1 MYPRGPVVQHKFL
14 VLSSAPDAP
23 ARARRELATTLT
35 AWQIQPELLD
45 DAVLIVSELVSNAV
59 LHAQGAESVAALLFD
74 DCLRLEVG
82 DRDGFP
88 PQPHH
93 YADTA
98 PTGRGLG
105 LVATLSRGWGWEPQE
120 AGKTVWAE
128 LALMPEPSGSGSAGS
143 GPAGSSG
150 SWSSGSVAHLA
161 AGGAG
166 SDSDADHGAN
176 EVLILFPGVPVADYL
191 ALQEQNDAVH
201 RDIDLLLLGIDDD
214 PPVMAEGLLEAARQM
229 RSTFVGARVDHRA
242 AVEAA
247 AARGETSID
256 LQGWMD
262 GAVAASAVEYLNV
275 IEELERFAAQGLLLV
290 SAPPASVAA
299 LRRWFVEQAL
309 AQMVKGLGE

>member
-23 ARARRELATTLT
+23 ARARRELATTLA
-35 AWQIQPELLD
+35 AWQIRSELLD

-59 LHAQGAESVAALLFD
+59 LHAQGAESVAALLFE

-82 DRDGFP
+82 DRDDFP

-105 LVATLSRGWGWEPQE
+105 LVATLSRGWGWEPRE

-128 LALMPEPSGSGSAGS
+128 LALMPEPSGSGAGS
-143 GPAGSSG
+143 GLSG
-150 SWSSGSVAHLA
+150 SHLA

-166 SDSDADHGAN
+166 SDLDADHGAN
-176 EVLILFPGVPVADYL
+176 EVLILFPRVPVADYL

-229 RSTFVGARVDHRA
+229 RSTFVGARVEHRA

-275 IEELERFAAQGLLLV
+275 IEELERFASQGLLLV